1 MPSDINHIADIR
13 RDYCR
18 AALDEAAA
26 GDDPLIFFRKWFEE
40 AERAQID
47 EVNAMTLTTVD
58 TLGQPHA
65 RIVLLK
71 GLDEKGF
78 VFFTNYNSAK
88 GKDLAG
94 HPQAALLFFWKDL
107 ERQVRIEGVAE
118 KISAAESD
126 AYFFSR
132 PPESRIGA
140 WASPQSE
147 IIESRSVLE
156 ENEQKYRGQF
166 PDNNHIPRPEHWGGF
181 RIIPTRIEFWQG
193 RSSRLHDR
201 IVFLRKDT
209 AAAWERYRLAP

>member
-1 MPSDINHIADIR
+1 MPSDTNHIADIR

-26 GDDPLIFFRKWFEE
+26 GDDPLIFFRKWFGE

-47 EVNAMTLTTVD
+47 EVNAMTLATVD
-58 TLGQPHA
+58 TAGQPHA

-107 ERQVRIEGVAE
+107 ERQVRVEGIAE

-166 PDNNHIPRPEHWGGF
+166 PDDNHIPRPEHWGGF

-209 AAAWERYRLAP
+209 TAVWERYRLAP